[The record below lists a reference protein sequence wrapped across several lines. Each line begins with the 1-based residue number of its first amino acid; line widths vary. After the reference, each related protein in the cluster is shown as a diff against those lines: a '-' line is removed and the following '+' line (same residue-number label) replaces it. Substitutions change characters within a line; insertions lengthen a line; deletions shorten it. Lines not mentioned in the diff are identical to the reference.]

1 MVSYF
6 HSQYQ
11 QVGPTILCMH
21 NISFYVTNF
30 LRTKRFVYL
39 FHLETM
45 IIDSVK
51 AVAEMFTKKGTGLF
65 HWLYIYRK
73 YIEFMRSE
81 LSWDVYML
89 SASLKQSKIL
99 PDQIVSLHLYLTA
112 ESH

>member
-1 MVSYF
+1 MPNRTKLSHDMVSYF

-45 IIDSVK
+45 IIDSIK

-65 HWLYIYRK
+65 H
-73 YIEFMRSE
+73 
-81 LSWDVYML
+81 
-89 SASLKQSKIL
+89 
-99 PDQIVSLHLYLTA
+99 
-112 ESH
+112 